1 MQRQVN
7 PTTAGLQASM
17 CVFVYLIVAVSSVFF
32 FKKKYIFYFLK
43 FIFERVKIIQ
53 NIKKNLFKAKKN
65 LKSKSF
71 CNKYILKRF

>member
-32 FKKKYIFYFLK
+32 LKKIYIFYFLK

-53 NIKKNLFKAKKN
+53 NI
-65 LKSKSF
+65 
-71 CNKYILKRF
+71 